1 MTKCDISV
9 PYSPLQ
15 KKKQKQ
21 TNKNKTKK
29 NQRIF
34 FFFVQVYQDDDF
46 DVNRGIHL
54 LVLNQATVSSQIFNL
69 PLHINSMYRVK

>member
-15 KKKQKQ
+15 KKKNQKKKPKQ
-21 TNKNKTKK
+21 KK

-69 PLHINSMYRVK
+69 PIHINSMYRVK

>member
-15 KKKQKQ
+15 KK
-21 TNKNKTKK
+21 NKNKNKKK

-54 LVLNQATVSSQIFNL
+54 LVLNQATVSSQTFNL
-69 PLHINSMYRVK
+69 PLQINSMYRVK

>member
-9 PYSPLQ
+9 QYSPLQ
-15 KKKQKQ
+15 KK
-21 TNKNKTKK
+21 NKNKNKKK

-54 LVLNQATVSSQIFNL
+54 LVLNQATVSSQTFNL
-69 PLHINSMYRVK
+69 PLWINSMCRVK